1 MLPPS
6 TLCKTKIG
14 MQHPVAAA
22 LRIATTATPTPEN
35 KCRIECQNIIC
46 SPKPTPKGC
55 RGREEVATVGG
66 YAIPAGTVYCVCC
79 VCQPK
84 CMSMKISGVRYA
96 NMQQKCI
103 LYYVKGNLSELG
115 LALLC
120 QICQMLWQCLLQGGC
135 PQTHTHSHTTHTDK
149 QLQFNAFVL
158 VAFGIRFRYSLIAS
172 SLWVNM
178 FLSGRKPARIQKS
191 EAHFFT
197 WNRWWFLKNK
207 INKYYF

>member
-1 MLPPS
+1 
-6 TLCKTKIG
+6 

-22 LRIATTATPTPEN
+22 LRIATTTTATPAPEN

-46 SPKPTPKGC
+46 SPKPTQRRSGNC
-55 RGREEVATVGG
+55 VWVGG
-66 YAIPAGTVYCVCC
+66 YAIPAGTVYCVRC

-84 CMSMKISGVRYA
+84 CMSMKLSGVRYA

-120 QICQMLWQCLLQGGC
+120 QICQMLWQCLLQGAC
-135 PQTHTHSHTTHTDK
+135 PHTHSHTHTDK

-158 VAFGIRFRYSLIAS
+158 VAFGIRFRYSLITS

-178 FLSGRKPARIQKS
+178 FLNGRKQAQIQEIFLIEINDDFSRIK
-191 EAHFFT
+191 
-197 WNRWWFLKNK
+197 
-207 INKYYF
+207 